1 MNERIKI
8 NGKEISPDE
17 IKAVMPED
25 LQVKDLWTVEMHYR
39 ERVKTDHYYNRKDHR
54 AIRWMK
60 ESLVTESIDSALDI
74 VSDWFD
80 CPPEDELKKGYD
92 EVDRDYKAIYE
103 SREEFEKRWAL
114 ERERRKVF
122 DEVIELVK
130 SGKVKPGLF
139 LEVELNGLYGNDDKV
154 ASDRICVCHDF
165 AFAEQD
171 GDALAVYEREIL
183 ENRV

>member
-1 MNERIKI
+1 M
-8 NGKEISPDE
+8 
-17 IKAVMPED
+17 
-25 LQVKDLWTVEMHYR
+25 
-39 ERVKTDHYYNRKDHR
+39 
-54 AIRWMK
+54 
-60 ESLVTESIDSALDI
+60 
-74 VSDWFD
+74 
-80 CPPEDELKKGYD
+80 
-92 EVDRDYKAIYE
+92 
-103 SREEFEKRWAL
+103 

-130 SGKVKPGLF
+130 SGQVKPGLF
-139 LEVELNGLYGNDDKV
+139 LEVELNGLYGKDDKV